1 MALGSEHTVKAFDD
15 DIDRLRGLISE
26 MGGRAEAAITDAMD
40 ALVRNDLELAAHVV
54 EGDHKIDELEAEIE
68 KLVVQTIA
76 LRAPMADD
84 LREVV
89 AALKIVGV
97 VERIGDY
104 AKNIAKRV
112 PLVVAESGGI
122 KPITLLP
129 AMAQVASEMVHDVL
143 NAFAARDADL
153 AAAVCSRD
161 KVVDDFYNSIFRTL
175 VTYMMENPRHISESA
190 HLLFI
195 AKNIERIGDHA
206 TNVAEMVYFA
216 ATGQHLPERERGEH
230 PTEPHGE

>member
-1 MALGSEHTVKAFDD
+1 MALGSEHTLKAFDE

-26 MGGRAEAAITDAMD
+26 MGGRAEAAINEAIT
-40 ALVRNDLELAAHVV
+40 ALTRKDLELAAHVV
-54 EGDHKIDELEAEIE
+54 ENDKKIDEMEAEIE
-68 KLVVQTIA
+68 KLAVQTIA

-97 VERIGDY
+97 IERIGDY

-112 PLVVAESGGI
+112 PLIVESGSI
-122 KPITLLP
+122 KPTTLLP
-129 AMAQVASEMVHDVL
+129 AMAQVAGEMVHDVL

-153 AAAVCSRD
+153 AAAVTQRD

-216 ATGQHLPERERGEH
+216 ATGQRLPERERGEH
-230 PTEPHGE
+230 PTEPHEE

>member
-1 MALGSEHTVKAFDD
+1 MALGSEHTLKAFDE

-26 MGGRAEAAITDAMD
+26 MGGRAEAAIAEAMT
-40 ALVRNDLELAAHVV
+40 ALTRKDLALAAHVV
-54 EGDHKIDELEAEIE
+54 ENDKKIDELETEIE

-112 PLVVAESGGI
+112 PLIVESGSI
-122 KPITLLP
+122 KPTTLLP
-129 AMAQVASEMVHDVL
+129 AMAQVAGEMVHDVL

-153 AAAVCSRD
+153 AAAVCNRD

-230 PTEPHGE
+230 PSEPHGE